1 LAPTLSLSDRNA
13 AACAAARAHRLYRD
27 DRDGERAPDN
37 WRESGPLSVRGHRD
51 PVAALFRGEVY
62 SKLLDSQPHVPLE
75 SKAKPSSP
83 HAAGFPNTPENMVL
97 RRSGDAQL

>member
-1 LAPTLSLSDRNA
+1 LAPPLPLFDRNA
-13 AACAAARAHRLYRD
+13 AACAAAKAHRLYRD
-27 DRDGERAPDN
+27 DRDCERAPDN
-37 WRESGPLSVRGHRD
+37 WRESGPFPASGHRD
-51 PVAALFRGEVY
+51 PVAALLRGEVY

-75 SKAKPSSP
+75 SKAKPSRP